1 MSKITDRKAKRIER
15 VRNEIMNAAIEIIS
29 TKGFRN
35 TSTKEIASRAD
46 LAEGTLYN
54 YFKNKD
60 DILMSIAERYVTKK
74 RNLDL
79 NTDVDSFEEFV
90 VNIYSQNAVKDSE
103 ILMKDREILKALLP
117 EFLTD
122 KTLGK
127 LYYERIVLPYLRS
140 IEESLLI
147 LQNRGLIGNFD
158 IRVLSRMFYAN
169 LIGFAVLDIN
179 GDDFVANATP
189 DIRKESGAVLIN
201 VLSKGMSSD

>member
-74 RNLDL
+74 RNLNL

-90 VNIYSQNAVKDSE
+90 VNIYSQNATNDTE
-103 ILMKDREILKALLP
+103 NLMKDREVLKALLP

-147 LQNRGLIGNFD
+147 LQNRGLIGKFD

-201 VLSKGMSSD
+201 VLSKGMSND